1 MLRRVILV
9 VLLCVLPVACAAV
22 AIAEE
27 AATPD
32 AEKTAKPAPVA
43 RPPSPYACV
52 SSTMRLLQPHIVPMF
67 VARLKLTDEQKT
79 EVTNLLTKAQKDT
92 AAKVDTQRKT
102 ATDFALALAKAD
114 VTAAALESAVDK
126 AMKAET
132 ELFRAKI
139 KTLFV
144 LKSKLTQEQNKEL
157 ALLLKQYT
165 NTWLPPEMRTGGP
178 LGRLTTPTRGKPSP
192 PEAPTEKN

>member
-9 VLLCVLPVACAAV
+9 ALLCILPVVFAAV
-22 AIAEE
+22 VVADET
-27 AATPD
+27 ATPD
-32 AEKTAKPAPVA
+32 AQETTKPAPVA
-43 RPPSPYACV
+43 RTPYACV

-67 VARLKLTDEQKT
+67 VVRLKLTDEQKT